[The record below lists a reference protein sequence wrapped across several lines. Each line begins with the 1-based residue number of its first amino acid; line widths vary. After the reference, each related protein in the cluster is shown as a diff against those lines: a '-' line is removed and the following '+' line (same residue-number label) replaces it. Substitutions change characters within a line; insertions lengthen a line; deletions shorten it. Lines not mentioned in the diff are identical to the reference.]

1 MVIELSDR
9 AAARVAAAAAAR
21 GITADSVI
29 DELVET
35 LEVPTGGIVMDETV
49 DLLEAFF
56 GCGDSGDPDW
66 AGTDPV
72 SYALLPPPA
81 PVLLVDTTVTA

>member
-1 MVIELSDR
+1 MAIVIELSER
-9 AAARVAAAAAAR
+9 SAARVAAVAAAR

-35 LEVPTGGIVMDETV
+35 LEVPSGVVVVDETV
-49 DLLEAFF
+49 DPLEAFF

-66 AGTDPV
+66 AGTDTH
-72 SYALLPPPA
+72 LLRAGP
-81 PVLLVDTTVTA
+81 

>member
-21 GITADSVI
+21 GVTADSVI

-35 LEVPTGGIVMDETV
+35 LEVPTGGIVIDETV
-49 DLLEAFF
+49 DPLEAFF

-66 AGTDPV
+66 AGTDTR
-72 SYALLPPPA
+72 LLRA
-81 PVLLVDTTVTA
+81 TTIGTGTGTV

>member
-1 MVIELSDR
+1 MAKVIELSDR

-35 LEVPTGGIVMDETV
+35 LDVPSGIVIDETV
-49 DLLEAFF
+49 DPLEAFF

-66 AGTDPV
+66 AGTDTR
-72 SYALLPPPA
+72 LLRA
-81 PVLLVDTTVTA
+81 TTTSTV

>member
-1 MVIELSDR
+1 MAIVIELSER
-9 AAARVAAAAAAR
+9 SAARVAAVAAAR

-35 LEVPTGGIVMDETV
+35 LEVPSGVVVVDETV
-49 DLLEAFF
+49 DPLEAFF

-66 AGTDPV
+66 AGTDTR
-72 SYALLPPPA
+72 LLRAGP
-81 PVLLVDTTVTA
+81 